1 MSGVQGEGAA
11 IFVNDKQVAYCD
23 YGIAHASICPE
34 CSNTHLIVI
43 LHNGT
48 QVQISL
54 PPSAAEELA
63 KQLIN
68 PEPWRDAS

>member
-1 MSGVQGEGAA
+1 
-11 IFVNDKQVAYCD
+11 
-23 YGIAHASICPE
+23 
-34 CSNTHLIVI
+34 VI